1 MDDNVRPRPVSPI
14 MPHVAL
20 DGLDLYHERAGVRGG
35 PAVLLLAGMA
45 SDSASW
51 QPVIGP
57 LAERFDVVAPDNRCT
72 GRTRPMPVATS
83 RDAMVGDLVG
93 LLDALGLER
102 VSVVGHS
109 MGAMLGWA
117 LAAAAPARV
126 ERLVATAAPPETIP
140 ARVELFTT
148 LARLRRTADE
158 SDWFRLLFQFLFS
171 PSFFEDPALLR
182 AAVLGATGYDH
193 VQGADAFAIQAD
205 ALAGFLDPPDLARVT
220 CPVLALAGER
230 DALTPPAALAAR
242 HAGDPD
248 VRVDVLPGAAH
259 ALHWENP
266 AGWLERVTAFLDQ
279 PGRPA

>member
-1 MDDNVRPRPVSPI
+1 

-20 DGLDLYHERAGVRGG
+20 DGLDLYHERAGARGG

-93 LLDALGLER
+93 LLDALELER

-117 LAAAAPARV
+117 LAAAAPERV
-126 ERLVATAAPPETIP
+126 ARLVATAAPPETSP

-171 PSFFEDPALLR
+171 PALFEDPALLQ
-182 AAVLGATGYDH
+182 AAVQGATGYEH
-193 VQGADAFAIQAD
+193 LQGADAFAIQAD
-205 ALAGFLDPPDLARVT
+205 ALAGFLDPPEGLSHVA

-230 DALTPPAALAAR
+230 DVLTPPAALAAR
-242 HAGDPD
+242 HARDTN
-248 VRVDVLPGAAH
+248 VRVEVLPDAAH

-266 AGWLERVTAFLDQ
+266 TGWLERVVGFLAQ
-279 PGRPA
+279 PAPSA